1 VLLQPLDV
9 LKTRLQQYYGSG
21 AGVTNPGNLSKS
33 LINGSISPSQAPA
46 ARALSE
52 FRVWSAL
59 RTIYHADGVLSLW
72 RGVAPSLARV
82 GLGSG
87 TYFVA
92 LSELQHVAAEH
103 RGDGSAI
110 HALNFATGAAARV
123 IASTVVAPITV
134 LKTRL
139 EAADSL
145 HRSGY
150 DITRQ
155 MLHQHPLRSSFK
167 GFIPTLCR
175 DAPYSGLYVTI
186 YAHIRSAMSDLL
198 PSTSSPILI
207 NFSSGAF
214 AGLIATM
221 VTQVRRRTL
230 LRHHCDGVMPFPL
243 RKHFPPR

>member
-1 VLLQPLDV
+1 MLQPLDV

-21 AGVTNPGNLSKS
+21 AGVTNPSKS
-33 LINGSISPSQAPA
+33 FINGSINPSQAPA
-46 ARALSE
+46 GRALSE

-92 LSELQHVAAEH
+92 LSELQHVASEH
-103 RGDGSAI
+103 RGDGTAI

-155 MLHQHPLRSSFK
+155 MLRQNPLRSSFK
-167 GFIPTLCR
+167 GFVPTLCR
-175 DAPYSGLYVTI
+175 DAPYSGLYVTV
-186 YAHIRSAMSDLL
+186 YAHMRSALSDWL
-198 PSTSSPILI
+198 PSNSSPILI

-214 AGLIATM
+214 AGLVATM

-230 LRHHCDGVMPFPL
+230 LRQYCDGLLPFL
-243 RKHFPPR
+243 PR